1 MFNVPPER
9 YAGSVAV
16 QQALLTMTA
25 LGMTPSVR
33 SMTGGFTFAPGFDGA
48 ASGGGGT
55 NLLTAE
61 QVQGLVTDAVKA
73 AILAVN
79 TVDPAARPAAASAAP
94 AAAPAWIRRRNF
106 PSLTRALKAARA
118 DSFAKAGFELE
129 VSNAAKALWYSQ
141 KDDDVADRSIVWP
154 TTIDQ
159 ALQLFDHMGETAATK
174 ELDRL
179 DDAIKSVESVRSV
192 KAMSE
197 TGGSYGYAL
206 TGGTSGGIN
215 VPPEF
220 LQSLFT
226 YALAPKVAL
235 RRVPGVR
242 TFQVMSNN
250 VRLPR
255 ESVRAGA
262 SQAAEA
268 GTLSSADAT
277 LAQQSITIEK
287 QYAFRRWSNELAD
300 DSNPSFME
308 FLGQTVV
315 RDVAIQQDSQYLQGN
330 GSSPQIQGLVGYT
343 GVTNPTLPNGTN
355 GGSPDFDTF
364 HDAVYQLDLVNAD
377 CDFLITH
384 PRTWN
389 TLRKKKDAEGRY
401 LMSATGIPIGY
412 GDSRGNPRGL
422 LLDYIP
428 IFTTT
433 ALSIAL
439 TVGTNTDCHTAVMGD
454 SSQIVIL
461 ERAGIELGFSEHIYF
476 TTDEMA
482 VRAIARSAIAI
493 LQPAAVET
501 LTGIRA

>member
-1 MFNVPPER
+1 M
-9 YAGSVAV
+9 SDT
-16 QQALLTMTA
+16 LLT
-25 LGMTPSVR
+25 S
-33 SMTGGFTFAPGFDGA
+33 
-48 ASGGGGT
+48 
-55 NLLTAE
+55 E
-61 QVQGLVTDAVKA
+61 QVTGLVTDAVKA

-79 TVDPAARPAAASAAP
+79 TVDPAARPASPSVAP
-94 AAAPAWIRRRNF
+94 PSAPAWIKRRQF
-106 PSLTRALKAARA
+106 PSLTRALKASRA
-118 DSFAKAGFELE
+118 GSFAKAGFELE
-129 VSNAAKALWYSQ
+129 VSNAAKALWYDQS
-141 KDDDVADRSIVWP
+141 DDDVADRSIVWP

-179 DDAIKSVESVRSV
+179 DDAIKSVERMASV

-197 TGGSYGYAL
+197 DATWDL
-206 TGGTSGGIN
+206 TGGTAGGVL

-242 TFQVMSNN
+242 AMQVKSNS

-255 ESVRAGA
+255 ESTRAGA

-277 LAQQSITIEK
+277 LGSQTITIEK

-300 DSNPSFME
+300 DSNPSFMQ

-315 RDVAIQQDSQYLQGN
+315 RDLAIQQDSQFLQGN
-330 GSSPQIQGLVGYT
+330 GSTPQLQGLVGYT
-343 GVTNPTLPNGTN
+343 GVTNPTTPNGTN

-377 CDFLITH
+377 CDFVITH

-389 TLRKKKDAEGRY
+389 TLRKKKDSEGRY

-439 TVGTNTDCHTAVMGD
+439 TVGTSTDCHTAILGD
-454 SSQIVIL
+454 SSQVVIL
-461 ERAGIELGFSEHIYF
+461 ERAGIELGFSEHVYF

-482 VRAIARSAIAI
+482 VRAIARTAVAI

-501 LTGIRA
+501 ITGIRA